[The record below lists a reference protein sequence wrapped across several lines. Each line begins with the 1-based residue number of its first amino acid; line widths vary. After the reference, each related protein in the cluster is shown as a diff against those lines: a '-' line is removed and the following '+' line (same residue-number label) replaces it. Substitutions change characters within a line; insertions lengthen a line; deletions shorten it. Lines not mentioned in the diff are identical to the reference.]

1 MRVDSPSQSQS
12 AYKPGSYAPPL
23 KGEALRLGHSG
34 PLVVELQQKLNSLGA
49 KPPLA
54 TDGLLGPRTDAAMKA
69 LLGARPAAPA
79 KPVDQFQP
87 APSPA
92 RPAAPAPVA
101 TPAAATPP
109 AATGVG
115 LEQLPP
121 RDPNAVTGS
130 QFLEATRGLSRP
142 EREQAI
148 LAQVLAGNVPDSARQ
163 FKEVT
168 IQAKGKDGQSHTVK
182 LQVIPDYVSIG
193 SDADS
198 VRIPMSPITAQKIAD
213 ATGTSLPTRKIVDS
227 IYRQAEVKL
236 APQPLPAGPRM
247 MSNEYYAEHDRRV
260 DAQLAG
266 HAPGELVAGDKK
278 DLLISPSM
286 DSHPGKVIIY
296 GWHQQNGKPIQPLS
310 WIHENSYAD
319 YSHGV
324 RLVSGTVELDG
335 RRVPLAD
342 VLKDPNLAPLLS
354 DEGALRNTRF
364 PTD

>member
-1 MRVDSPSQSQS
+1 MRVDSPSQS
-12 AYKPGSYAPPL
+12 AFKPTPYAAPL
-23 KGEALRLGHSG
+23 PGESLRLGHSG
-34 PLVVELQQKLNSLGA
+34 PQVVELQKKLNALGA
-49 KPPLA
+49 RPPLV
-54 TDGLLGPRTDAAMKA
+54 TDGLLGPKTDTAMKA
-69 LLGARPAAPA
+69 LLAKKPPA
-79 KPVDQFQP
+79 PVDRFQP
-87 APSPA
+87 APPSPA
-92 RPAAPAPVA
+92 RP
-101 TPAAATPP
+101 PP
-109 AATGVG
+109 AAGGVG
-115 LEQLPP
+115 LEKLPP
-121 RDPNAVTGS
+121 RDPNALTGS
-130 QFLEATRGLSRP
+130 QFLESTKGLSRP

-163 FKEVT
+163 FREVT
-168 IQAKGKDGQSHTVK
+168 VQAKGKDGQSHTVK

-213 ATGTSLPTRKIVDS
+213 TTGTSLPTRKMVDS
-227 IYRQAEVKL
+227 IYSQADVKL
-236 APQPLPAGPRM
+236 APQPLPAGAKM

-266 HAPGELVAGDKK
+266 QAPGQLVAGNKK

-296 GWHQQNGKPIQPLS
+296 GWHQKDGKPIQPLS

-335 RRVPLAD
+335 RKVPLAD

-364 PTD
+364 PTG